1 MLARERWE
9 TAADLW
15 AGSSKHIRYLKI
27 SHRFSLSSIHRC
39 TGRRQLYQPRP
50 PNLAN
55 VGVESSRISTFC
67 CLDDHLQR
75 CESGC
80 SFSWYSALA
89 DRWMV
94 LHVGTLLA
102 MLAGRGCY
110 SKTEHCSCFHLSPN
124 PDSHWQ
130 PDLAPSVPT
139 AADLPGRT
147 PLALRLHRCTALG
160 QQRRLPRNTAATL
173 ESTVLW
179 TTNGC
184 MHAQLTEEVLLVLPQ
199 RAATVWMV
207 LLKMRGWHQAGCVPQ
222 PHLQAEYLL
231 DPGLAA
237 TAACCSWSLAAAVAT
252 AKTALFQTL
261 G

>member
-1 MLARERWE
+1 MV
-9 TAADLW
+9 
-15 AGSSKHIRYLKI
+15 
-27 SHRFSLSSIHRC
+27 SLSPAF
-39 TGRRQLYQPRP
+39 TTVQDVGNYTYQPRP
-50 PNLAN
+50 PILAN
-55 VGVESSRISTFC
+55 VGVEHHALAPFC

-80 SFSWYSALA
+80 SFFWYSALV

-94 LHVGTLLA
+94 LHVGTQLA

-139 AADLPGRT
+139 AAGLPGRI
-147 PLALRLHRCTALG
+147 PLALRLHQCTALG
-160 QQRRLPRNTAATL
+160 LQRRLPRNTAATL

-179 TTNGC
+179 ATNDC
-184 MHAQLTEEVLLVLPQ
+184 IHVQLTEKVLLVLPQ

-207 LLKMRGWHQAGCVPQ
+207 LVKMRGCVPQ

-237 TAACCSWSLAAAVAT
+237 TAACCSWSVAAYCSYSQDSIVSNSWLAGDST
-252 AKTALFQTL
+252 AIQQ
-261 G
+261 